1 MRKLI
6 APIVAALWVVSS
18 GAQAE
23 KCRPGGYDISIPAGY
38 QHDKWVRSDR
48 QGDIRFE
55 YDGYTSVFYAP
66 NYRLGDPSVS
76 THLAHP
82 YWVAH
87 ELRKYVKNGV
97 FAYADGFD
105 RPNPWY
111 ELPQLSF
118 LASQAGVTEPK
129 VDKSYAGEALIWN
142 RGHLATRNLVN
153 RISSEAGCNSHTFAN
168 AIPQYWSFNQ
178 GDWLALENS
187 VGALAN
193 KFGKAWAISGP
204 VYYPGVAVE
213 TIGEPGEIKV
223 AVPHAVFKVIVF
235 EAGQEKNAR
244 SFLFPQP
251 GYSKV
256 KAIMAANGGRKP
268 LMGYRNCRTTNQESY
283 DFQPHASSLAE
294 IERLTGLTFFA
305 GASVEEKTALN
316 SLSSR
321 GLWPIEMQYF
331 ERPCGSQPHDES

>member
-1 MRKLI
+1 M
-6 APIVAALWVVSS
+6 
-18 GAQAE
+18 
-23 KCRPGGYDISIPAGY
+23 
-38 QHDKWVRSDR
+38 
-48 QGDIRFE
+48 
-55 YDGYTSVFYAP
+55 
-66 NYRLGDPSVS
+66 
-76 THLAHP
+76 
-82 YWVAH
+82 
-87 ELRKYVKNGV
+87 KNGV

-111 ELPQLSF
+111 ELQRLSF
-118 LASQAGVTEPK
+118 LASQPGVTEPK

-168 AIPQYWSFNQ
+168 AIPQFWSLNQ

-235 EAGQEKNAR
+235 EDGQEKNAR
-244 SFLFPQP
+244 AFLFPQP
-251 GYSKV
+251 SYSKV

-268 LMGYRNCRTTNQESY
+268 LLGFRNCKSTNQESY

-305 GASVEEKTALN
+305 DVPVPEKTKLN

-321 GLWPIEMQYF
+321 GLWTIELQYF
-331 ERPCGSQPHDES
+331 ERPCGSQHHDDA

>member
-1 MRKLI
+1 
-6 APIVAALWVVSS
+6 
-18 GAQAE
+18 
-23 KCRPGGYDISIPAGY
+23 
-38 QHDKWVRSDR
+38 
-48 QGDIRFE
+48 
-55 YDGYTSVFYAP
+55 VFYAP
-66 NYRLGDPSVS
+66 NYRLSDPSVS

-87 ELRKYVKNGV
+87 ELRRYVKNGV

-118 LASQAGVTEPK
+118 LASQAGVTEAK

-187 VGALAN
+187 AGALAN

-223 AVPHAVFKVIVF
+223 AIPHAVFKVIVF
-235 EAGQEKNAR
+235 VAGQEKNVR
-244 SFLFPQP
+244 SFLFSQP
-251 GYSKV
+251 SYSKV

-268 LMGYRNCRTTNQESY
+268 LMGYRSCRTTNQESY

-305 GASVEEKTALN
+305 GVSVEEKTVLN
-316 SLSSR
+316 GLSSR
-321 GLWPIEMQYF
+321 GLWPIELQYF

>member
-1 MRKLI
+1 MRRLI
-6 APIVAALWVVSS
+6 VPIVAALWVVSS

-38 QHDKWVRSDR
+38 QHDKWIRSER
-48 QGDIRFE
+48 QGDIRLE

-66 NYRLGDPSVS
+66 TFRLSDPTVA

-82 YWVAH
+82 YWVAQ
-87 ELRKYVKNGV
+87 EVRQYKKNGI

-111 ELPQLSF
+111 ELQQLGF
-118 LASQAGVTEPK
+118 LGSQSGVTEQK

-142 RGHLATRNLVN
+142 RGHMATRNLVN

-204 VYYPGVAVE
+204 VYFPGVPVE
-213 TIGEPGEIKV
+213 TIGESGEIKV
-223 AVPHAVFKVIVF
+223 AIPHAVFKVIVV
-235 EAGQEKNAR
+235 EPGQQKDAR
-244 SFLFPQP
+244 AFLFPQP

-268 LMGYRNCRTTNQESY
+268 LMGYRNCRKTNQESY
-283 DFQPHASSLAE
+283 DFQPHTSSLVE

-305 GASVEEKTALN
+305 DSSVPEKTGLN
-316 SLSSR
+316 NVSAR
-321 GLWPIEMQYF
+321 GLWPIELQYF
-331 ERPCGSQPHDES
+331 ERPCGSQPEDES